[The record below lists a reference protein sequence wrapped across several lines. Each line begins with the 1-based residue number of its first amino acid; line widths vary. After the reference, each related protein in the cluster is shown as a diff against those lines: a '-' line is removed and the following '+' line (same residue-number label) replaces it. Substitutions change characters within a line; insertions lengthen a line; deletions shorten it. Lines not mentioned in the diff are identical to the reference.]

1 MSFIAIRLHVL
12 QATAYRSFTV
22 EVEVVENEM
31 NKFSSESQESQVSQL
46 HVLIAD
52 VFPHGVSN
60 AFPQSLLCVNNF

>member
-1 MSFIAIRLHVL
+1 MSYIAVRLRVL
-12 QATAYRSFTV
+12 QATEYRSFTM

-31 NKFSSESQESQVSQL
+31 NKFPSESQESQVSEL

-52 VFPHGVSN
+52 AFPHGMSN

>member
-31 NKFSSESQESQVSQL
+31 NKFSSESQVSQL